1 MYPSTQELIIRTS
14 LLVHWLRLRLP
25 MQWAVGLIFS
35 WETNIPHALGPKN
48 QNIKQKQCCSKFNK
62 GFKMVHINIKKK
74 KEEELIIDH
83 PLCVRDTRNVC
94 EYLA

>member
-1 MYPSTQELIIRTS
+1 
-14 LLVHWLRLRLP
+14 

-74 KEEELIIDH
+74 KKKNNLLLTTHSVLETLGMFVSTWLRRYCASSSEPLISS
-83 PLCVRDTRNVC
+83 
-94 EYLA
+94 